1 MKYNN
6 INNLPETPFSE
17 KIITA
22 VITIIWILFIVK
34 YLKELEMCNCTSDVA
49 KNIKTLIYVE
59 YIFIICGI
67 IEILILF
74 YLKMFV
80 KQTGGGISIFDIYI
94 VFSIIVYLFL
104 IYNSVKIFNKIDK
117 KCECSMSSLRYL
129 LYIQFVFIIFTFLFI
144 ILQYGKSK
152 YIIKRF
158 YK

>member
-6 INNLPETPFSE
+6 INNLPESTFAE
-17 KIITA
+17 KIIIA
-22 VITIIWILFIVK
+22 VVIIIWILFIIK
-34 YLKELEMCNCTSDVA
+34 YLKELEICNCTSEVA

-59 YIFIICGI
+59 YIFIVCGI

-80 KQTGGGISIFDIYI
+80 KQSGGGISVFDIYM
-94 VFSIIVYLFL
+94 VFSIIIYLLL
-104 IYNSVKIFNKIDK
+104 IYNAVKIFNKIDK

-129 LYIQFVFIIFTFLFI
+129 LYIQFGFIILTFLFI
-144 ILQYGKSK
+144 ILQYGKMK

>member
-6 INNLPETPFSE
+6 INNVPESTFSE
-17 KIITA
+17 KIIIA
-22 VITIIWILFIVK
+22 VVIIIWILFIIK
-34 YLKELEMCNCTSDVA
+34 YLKELEICNCTSEVS
-49 KNIKTLIYVE
+49 KNIKTLIYIE

-80 KQTGGGISIFDIYI
+80 KQTGGGISVFDIYM
-94 VFSIIVYLFL
+94 VFSIIIYLLL
-104 IYNSVKIFNKIDK
+104 IYNAIKIFNKIDK

-129 LYIQFVFIIFTFLFI
+129 LYIQFGFIILTFLFI
-144 ILQYGKSK
+144 ISQYGKMK